1 MYSYKS
7 ILLFCENVETLVTL
21 VDEMEAEEITI
32 DEKHCDSTGSGKE
45 F

>member
-7 ILLFCENVETLVTL
+7 IWYFCDNVETLVTL

-32 DEKHCDSTGSGKE
+32 DEKHCDSTGSSKA

>member
-1 MYSYKS
+1 
-7 ILLFCENVETLVTL
+7 LVTVL
-21 VDEMEAEEITI
+21 DELEAEEITI